1 MVKWLKRLGVAVAA
15 LVALWIVTWA
25 ALPPLVRWQ
34 APARLTALLGRP
46 VTLGDVAFHP
56 WALEM
61 TLDDLQVGAA
71 PGAAGAPLLKV
82 GHVRAN
88 VALSSIFRR
97 APVIEAIDVDGLRL
111 NVARLSDGHYDIDDL
126 LQRFAAK
133 PDAAPS
139 EPTRFALYNLQV
151 RDAQL
156 RFDDRPVGRVHA
168 VDALNLSLPFL
179 SNLPANV
186 QVTVQ
191 PRLAF
196 RLNGA
201 RFDSAAQATPFA
213 PDDHGTL
220 QLALSDLDVRPY
232 LGYLPDSLPLR
243 VAGGALSADLALAF
257 TQPAHGAP
265 GVSLKGWVAARD
277 LALTNV
283 AGAPLLAWK
292 QLRVVLGDVQPL
304 ARRLAFDSVRLEGLD
319 AHVDRTKAGAI
330 DALRQ
335 GDTAPR
341 ASTAPASAAS
351 APAPAPASDWQ
362 VRVGAIDVVDGRVAW
377 NDATTTPAAALLVDK
392 LTLSTR
398 QVTWPGNAATPFTL
412 AADLG
417 TPGGTATPAHLS
429 LAGTAGVQDAKVDI
443 TLADLPLATLA
454 PYLAQALVPRI
465 DGTLAARATLDWSGS
480 ATAPRLSVALAGAT
494 LDGLR
499 VQPAGSRG
507 AAPAAFE
514 RLALADVRVDVP
526 ARSVTIADIQLAHPS
541 LSIARDAQGRL
552 DAAAWL
558 RGGAPEEPAGRPA
571 QEPAS
576 PPADATPP
584 WHVLVRK
591 ATLADGMVQVADA
604 SLRRDPAAAP
614 WRAELRQ
621 LQLTVQDFAWFGDH
635 PVPPAKVQLSARVG
649 GPRDAAAHQH
659 AGELGWKGEVGLS
672 PLAVAGNLRVVRFPV
687 ALVTPYVADRLPVGL
702 LRAEAGYVGHLALKV
717 APAGLALSAGG
728 DVLLGD
734 VHLTTLPSAT
744 AATPDELLA
753 WRSLSLK
760 GLKFALAPKAAPRL
774 DIGQIDLADL
784 YARLVVTE
792 QGRLNLQDVGAPSP
806 AAGAA
811 SAPAVV
817 VAASQPA
824 PAASAAAQSPAM
836 VINIGP
842 TRLVNARIDYT
853 DHFVRPNY
861 SAALTELNGSL
872 GAFSS
877 ASRDMAA
884 LQLHGRAEGTAILDI
899 GGRVNPLAT
908 PLALDIQ
915 AKATDL
921 ELAPLSPYAGKYA
934 GYAIERGKLS
944 MDLAYRI
951 DADGRLEASNRVVL
965 NQLTFGDPIDSPS
978 ATKLPVRFA
987 IALLKDRNG
996 VIDIELPVSGSIN
1009 DPQFSV
1015 GGIVVKLIVNLL
1027 VKAVTSPFSLLSGG
1041 GGGPDMSAIEFR
1053 PGSTLMQDSGKAA
1066 LDKIAQALVDRPS
1079 LQLTITGSADPALER
1094 ADYQR
1099 ESVDAQLAAAA
1110 RDDTSHATRS
1120 ALLKALYKKTSL
1132 PDKPRV
1138 LGFAKDIPDA
1148 EMEALLRKNVAVGA
1162 ETAHQ
1167 LALARA
1173 IAVRDALVA
1182 KGVSIDRLFL
1192 AAPGVHEAGADSAGW
1207 TPRAALA
1214 LATK

>member
-480 ATAPRLSVALAGAT
+480 
-494 LDGLR
+494 
-499 VQPAGSRG
+499 
-507 AAPAAFE
+507 
-514 RLALADVRVDVP
+514 
-526 ARSVTIADIQLAHPS
+526 
-541 LSIARDAQGRL
+541 
-552 DAAAWL
+552 AAAWL